1 MKKYLIAL
9 IPFVFC
15 SGLALIYSHMEP
27 KDYPDPTYPYRTPG
41 VLSYL
46 STNWFIIGIVLTAL
60 FLIFILMDD
69 ISDYFEKKKWER
81 ILRKEKKP

>member
-1 MKKYLIAL
+1 MKKYLFAL

-41 VLSYL
+41 VLDYL
-46 STNWFIIGIVLTAL
+46 SSYWFVIGIVLTAL
-60 FLIFILMDD
+60 FFLFILMDD
-69 ISDYFEKKKWER
+69 ISKFLEKKKWER
-81 ILRKEKKP
+81 VLKKDRKT